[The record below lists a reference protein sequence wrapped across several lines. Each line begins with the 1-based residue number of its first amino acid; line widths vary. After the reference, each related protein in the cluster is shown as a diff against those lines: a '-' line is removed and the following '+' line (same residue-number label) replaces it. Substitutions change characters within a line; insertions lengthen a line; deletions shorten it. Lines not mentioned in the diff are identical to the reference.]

1 VDAALAAFDIFGV
14 DTNIRARTF
23 LESTPTFWCAVSDL
37 ASLPLRQRKLAQT
50 KHALLEAAVA
60 RLDTTT
66 LEELE
71 VRALCADVGIS
82 QASFFNYFPKKSD
95 LLVFFVQVWS
105 LDMAWHTL
113 ARPAARTARANI
125 TRLFDLTAE
134 AAAAHPGVMAEVLA
148 GQARMR
154 AKPTLTE
161 LTLAERVVA
170 FPGREAI
177 ADLPARGLDSLLPEL
192 LTRAVAGGE
201 LPPRTDVMRATLG
214 LSAIFLGVPIAI
226 LRVDPH
232 ALRAAYRAQLA
243 VYWRGLSARPRR
255 PPSR

>member
-1 VDAALAAFDIFGV
+1 M
-14 DTNIRARTF
+14 
-23 LESTPTFWCAVSDL
+23 PDL

-60 RLDTTT
+60 RLDDVP

-82 QASFFNYFPKKSD
+82 QASFFNYFAKKSD
-95 LLVFFVQVWS
+95 LLVFFVQVWT

-113 ARPAARTARANI
+113 ARPAARSARANL

-134 AAAAHPGVMAEVLA
+134 SGALHPGVMAEVLA
-148 GQARMR
+148 GQARLR
-154 AKPTLTE
+154 EPPALTE

-170 FPGREAI
+170 FPDREGI
-177 ADLPARGLDSLLPEL
+177 ETLPARGLESLLPEL
-192 LTRAVAGGE
+192 LVRAIEGGE

-214 LSAIFLGVPIAI
+214 LAAIFFGVPIAI
-226 LRVDPH
+226 LRVDPRG
-232 ALRAAYRAQLA
+232 LRAAYRAQLA
-243 VYWRGLSARPRR
+243 VYWRGLSA
-255 PPSR
+255 PPSRRTGR